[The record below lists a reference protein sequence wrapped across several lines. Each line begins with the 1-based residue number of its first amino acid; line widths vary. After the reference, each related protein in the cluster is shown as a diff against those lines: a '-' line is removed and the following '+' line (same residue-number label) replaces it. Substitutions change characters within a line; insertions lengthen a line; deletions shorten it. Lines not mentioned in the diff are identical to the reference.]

1 MLSRLESQRYLISQW
16 HHHQELGRI
25 QLAPTKIHGKSGHIG
40 GDKMSKG
47 R

>member
-1 MLSRLESQRYLISQW
+1 M
-16 HHHQELGRI
+16 
-25 QLAPTKIHGKSGHIG
+25 QLAPTKIHRKSGHIG

>member
-1 MLSRLESQRYLISQW
+1 M
-16 HHHQELGRI
+16 